1 MARNE
6 LVNLWIRGLLIFVTI
21 FLVNYIVTKVDIISK
36 YLMPIDITTA
46 SLSMLTNFKFL
57 LSILIY
63 PLIIG
68 FALGLIEKKVK

>member
-6 LVNLWIRGLLIFVTI
+6 LVNLWIKGLLIFVVI
-21 FLVNYIVTKVDIISK
+21 WLVNYIVRNVDFISK

-46 SLSMLTNFKFL
+46 SIIMLTDFKFL
-57 LSILIY
+57 LSLLVY

-68 FALGLIEKKVK
+68 FALGMIEKKVR